1 MIIMKIILIKT
12 LFQEVIRL
20 TSQSSMWASYKRKR
34 KALWTR
40 VIIYPGKWWS
50 NPPVVEISCQY
61 KLFETASS
69 MLLGYNWHVF
79 SAFRL
84 FSDYLYFKHGK
95 EDTLDFH
102 IGVSY
107 GIQFI
112 KECTQTASLREC
124 LYAPQTRESARNV
137 CTVPILRPS
146 NINSDPLLRPH
157 IFAPKHSISV
167 LFIPALMTNQLLS

>member
-1 MIIMKIILIKT
+1 MKTILIKT

-20 TSQSSMWASYKRKR
+20 TSQSSMGASYKRKR

-40 VIIYPGKWWS
+40 VIIYPGKWLS
-50 NPPVVEISCQY
+50 NPPVVE
-61 KLFETASS
+61 
-69 MLLGYNWHVF
+69 LLCYNWHVF

-146 NINSDPLLRPH
+146 NINSDLLLRPH

-167 LFIPALMTNQLLS
+167 LFGPAIMTNQLLS